1 LDLLV
6 GDDSDRDWPAS
17 GIGIRQVQRNRTR
30 QVATRHTRHA
40 NHSAAKVQL
49 VVPQADRRNGNAPFN
64 MPMELSFYSKIN
76 GNKKAR
82 RKRERR
88 EEKGRG
94 GTEGR
99 KE

>member
-1 LDLLV
+1 
-6 GDDSDRDWPAS
+6 
-17 GIGIRQVQRNRTR
+17 
-30 QVATRHTRHA
+30 
-40 NHSAAKVQL
+40 
-49 VVPQADRRNGNAPFN
+49 VVPQADRRNGNEPFN

-88 EEKGRG
+88 EEKGRE